1 MHAAKTT
8 ARTMTNTNSVVL
20 SVSMLMFF
28 LYFLYPPSCLAVEAP
43 RPQSPVVDFADDP
56 ATRLTVAHECRRPL
70 TEPDQDIYLS
80 AVPSCSNPGPNPQRD
95 RYSAPPNAAK

>member
-43 RPQSPVVDFADDP
+43 RPQSPGVDFADEPGDS
-56 ATRLTVAHECRRPL
+56 ANRHTRVPSASHRARSGHLPQRRPFL
-70 TEPDQDIYLS
+70 
-80 AVPSCSNPGPNPQRD
+80 
-95 RYSAPPNAAK
+95 